1 MSEDNHENQEG
12 DLGGLIQNPFKD
24 MLESVVNSIILP
36 FHQMV
41 AAVREAV
48 IGGALEQ
55 FQKTIQSV
63 GKTLQRCLT

>member
-1 MSEDNHENQEG
+1 MSEDNHEKQEG
-12 DLGGLIQNPFKD
+12 DLGDLIQNPFKD

-48 IGGALEQ
+48 IGGTLEQ
-55 FQKTIQSV
+55 FQKTIQAV